1 MTRIYKFPVITT
13 VGADGSAAGT
23 ATTEYPIAGEIKSIH
38 IDYANQP
45 ATTDVTIATVHA
57 PVLTI
62 LTVADNNTDGWFHPR
77 HILQDA
83 AGVTITYDGTN
94 EVYGCVYVNDYVK
107 VTVAQ
112 GDGAGGD
119 ETVTVTLVYED

>member
-23 ATTEYPIAGEIKSIH
+23 ATTEYPIAGEIKSVH

-62 LTVADNNTDGWFHPR
+62 LTVADNNTDGWYHPR

-83 AGVTITYDGTN
+83 AGATITYDGTN
-94 EVYGCVYVNDYVK
+94 EVYGCVYVNDYIK

-112 GDGAGGD
+112 ADGAGGD

>member
-1 MTRIYKFPVITT
+1 MTRIYKFPTITT

-23 ATTEYPIAGEIKSIH
+23 ATTEYPIAGEIKSVH

-45 ATTDVTIATVHA
+45 ATTDVTIATTHA

-62 LTVADNNTDGWFHPR
+62 LTVADNNTDGWYHPR
-77 HILQDA
+77 HLIQDA
-83 AGVTITYDGTN
+83 AGADVTGLYD
-94 EVYGCVYVNDYVK
+94 CVYVNDYVK

-112 GDGAGGD
+112 ADGAGGD